1 MVFFL
6 IIAIVIIGRTMVG
19 NHFKKK
25 FSKRPPPGIIVTEV
39 VKKEFSE
46 KIETFG
52 TAISKKSKT
61 FKIKKDDLFEDLNLK
76 SFVKKGE
83 TLIELK
89 SGNIIAPFSG
99 VLGYTGLTEDILV
112 SNNIVIITLDDN
124 SVIYSDIKIPEN
136 YSASIKKGLPVEV
149 KLTSYKD
156 KIFAG
161 EVDFVSSRIN
171 ADTRSLLSRIKV
183 ENEDLELISG
193 SLLEVV
199 VKFDLRNS
207 LSVPDTSVMI
217 EGDKSYVYKI
227 NEENINDIYYDIDAL
242 FNTKSDIEK
251 LVDALVYH
259 YPKALEETGSSLDRV
274 HNAFRMKEPL
284 KVLKKESIF
293 SNGLKVQLERS
304 ILQVDKN
311 EWDSFFAGQGCF
323 DWEALRFLEGA
334 FTDNDP
340 VPENN
345 WKFYYLIIRDAKKRP
360 VLVTFFT
367 LSLWKDDMLA
377 PASISIETE
386 RKRIKDPYY
395 LTSKVLSMGSLFT
408 EGDHLYLDRSNPSWN
423 EALSIM
429 IRELEKLEM
438 MSEPGMMVL
447 RDFTEDDE
455 LNAILHGQGFIKAS
469 MPEACIYS
477 DFSWETMEGYVAS
490 LSSRSRRHFNND
502 IKPYQ
507 EKFDIYIK
515 KGNKTK

>member
-1 MVFFL
+1 MKRSTKTISIILVFFL
-6 IIAIVIIGRTMVG
+6 IIAIVIIGRTIGV

-149 KLTSYKD
+149 KLTSYRD
-156 KIFAG
+156 EIFTG
-161 EVDFVSSRIN
+161 EIDFVSSRIN

-183 ENEDLELISG
+183 NNEDLKLISG
-193 SLLEVV
+193 SLLEVG

-227 NEENINDIYYDIDAL
+227 NKENIANKTEI
-242 FNTKSDIEK
+242 K
-251 LVDALVYH
+251 
-259 YPKALEETGSSLDRV
+259 TGIRT
-274 HNAFRMKEPL
+274 
-284 KVLKKESIF
+284 
-293 SNGLKVQLERS
+293 
-304 ILQVDKN
+304 DK
-311 EWDSFFAGQGCF
+311 
-323 DWEALRFLEGA
+323 
-334 FTDNDP
+334 
-340 VPENN
+340 
-345 WKFYYLIIRDAKKRP
+345 
-360 VLVTFFT
+360 
-367 LSLWKDDMLA
+367 
-377 PASISIETE
+377 SIE
-386 RKRIKDPYY
+386 IISG
-395 LTSKVLSMGSLFT
+395 LT
-408 EGDHLYLDRSNPSWN
+408 EGDIIV
-423 EALSIM
+423 A
-429 IRELEKLEM
+429 
-438 MSEPGMMVL
+438 
-447 RDFTEDDE
+447 
-455 LNAILHGQGFIKAS
+455 
-469 MPEACIYS
+469 
-477 DFSWETMEGYVAS
+477 EGLKKV
-490 LSSRSRRHFNND
+490 RPRGK
-502 IKPYQ
+502 IKP
-507 EKFDIYIK
+507 I
-515 KGNKTK
+515 NK